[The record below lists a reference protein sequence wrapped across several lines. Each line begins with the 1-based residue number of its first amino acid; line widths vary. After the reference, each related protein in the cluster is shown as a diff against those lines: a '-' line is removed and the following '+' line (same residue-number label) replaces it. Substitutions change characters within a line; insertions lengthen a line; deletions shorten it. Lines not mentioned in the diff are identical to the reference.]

1 MQQPDLITIER
12 AAEFLQVSPR
22 AIRRWIAEKRL
33 RAYRVGKRA
42 IRIDYEDLR
51 DFCRPIH

>member
-22 AIRRWIAEKRL
+22 AIRLWISQKRL
-33 RAYRVGKRA
+33 KAYRVGQRA